1 MDKKVELV
9 KKTLEQI
16 FSFLGIDPDFTI
28 DDEEENFL
36 EVKIWNEDLSFLIG
50 YRGNCLKALKY
61 YLGLIVNKDSP
72 QDSRIRIILDIDDYM
87 EKRRDKVEEIT
98 RNYIDKVRFFN
109 KEVHMPNM
117 DSAERFMVHTYV
129 GNYPDIVSESEG
141 EGFARHV
148 VLKPALEKSKEDS
161 KK

>member
-117 DSAERFMVHTYV
+117 DSSERFMVHTYV